1 LNLLDFIPLPLLAF
15 LSGILAWRR
24 MFTRFPWFVIYVAF
38 AVGADV
44 ARAALVHNH
53 AAPYFYVYWATEAVY
68 GLLGICVMYEVFK
81 AALGNVAKWKWPRLV
96 FPVMIAVSGALTA
109 GEVSVLPAG
118 LDKHH
123 HILDAILLG
132 EIAVRFLEVLM
143 FSSLVALVALVGLE
157 WRQYPF
163 GIAAGF
169 GLYATTALMGAIH
182 FFRTVHVT
190 IMGLEMNFSWS
201 RILILSYSCSVF
213 IWIVFFS
220 AKEKPSPP
228 GTINVRLAFE
238 ELQLY
243 RRFLRRSIRR
253 K

>member
-1 LNLLDFIPLPLLAF
+1 
-15 LSGILAWRR
+15 
-24 MFTRFPWFVIYVAF
+24 MFARFPWFVTYVAF
-38 AVGADV
+38 AVAADL

-53 AAPYFYVYWATEAVY
+53 VASYFFVYWATEAVY
-68 GLLGICVMYEVFK
+68 GILGIGVMYEVFK
-81 AALGNVAKWKWPRLV
+81 AALGTIARWKWPRLV
-96 FPVMIAVSGALTA
+96 FPVMITISGALTA
-109 GEVSVLPAG
+109 GEVSLLPAG

-123 HILDAILLG
+123 HIIDAILLG

-169 GLYATTALMGAIH
+169 GLYATTALMGAIR
-182 FFRTVHVT
+182 FFKTVQVT
-190 IMGLEMNFSWS
+190 IMGIDMKLSWS
-201 RILILSYSCSVF
+201 RILIVSYSCSVLV
-213 IWIVFFS
+213 WIVFFS

-238 ELQLY
+238 ELRLY
-243 RRFLRRSIRR
+243 RRFLQGSTRGRWSP
-253 K
+253 